1 MLPVFALSSGR
12 VGLGRMRRGFTLVE
26 LLVVIAIIG
35 VLVGLLLPAVQA
47 AREAAR
53 RSSCSNK
60 LKQIGLAVHNF
71 HDTKNALPGA
81 MRCPWSTTNPGGSPP
96 QVTGYNINIAILPYM
111 EVVDVF
117 TAAITPWAGMN
128 PGGPWSWDAPLQSTP
143 SNVVR
148 TKVVPGYLCPSDST
162 LSNGYP
168 TNQVNGWSATCYAA
182 NYMVFGQRWTVTYIG
197 GNGYPDSNSLGD
209 TGAITDGTSNTV
221 AFAEK
226 LATCSTRDG
235 VNISGGGNLAFWPGG
250 NWWWS
255 AHDWGPTF
263 GNGGQGSQGNNWN
276 MRPQTGMSDQT
287 TGNAPRCDRSRA
299 SSAHAAMQVLML
311 DGSTRSVTGEIQ
323 DSIWVQVMTANDSGP
338 NGTW

>member
-1 MLPVFALSSGR
+1 MVPVSAVSGR
-12 VGLGRMRRGFTLVE
+12 LRRGFTLVE

-35 VLVGLLLPAVQA
+35 VLIGLLLPAVQA

-53 RSSCSNK
+53 RSTCSNK
-60 LKQIGLAVHNF
+60 LAQIGKGIHNYLSQ
-71 HDTKNALPGA
+71 NQCLPGA
-81 MRCPWSTTNPGGSPP
+81 MRCKFSTSNPGGTPP
-96 QVTGYNINIAILPYM
+96 STTGYNINIALLSFV
-111 EVVDVF
+111 EESAVGV
-117 TAAITPWAGMN
+117 AAMAPWPGMN
-128 PGGPWSWDAPLQSTP
+128 PTGPWSWDAPLQGVP

-148 TKVVPGYLCPSDST
+148 TKVVSGYICPTDPT
-162 LSNGYP
+162 VINGYP

-182 NYMVFGQRWTVTYIG
+182 NYTVFANKWTTTYIG
-197 GNGYPDSNSLGD
+197 GSGFPDVDSGGGD
-209 TGAITDGTSNTV
+209 EVIKDGTSNTV

-263 GNGGQGSQGNNWN
+263 GNGGQGTQGNNWN

-287 TGNAPRCDRSRA
+287 TGNAPKCDRSRA
-299 SSAHAAMQVLML
+299 SSAHAAIQVLML
-311 DGSTRSVTGEIQ
+311 DGATRSVTGEIQ
-323 DSIWVQVMTANDSGP
+323 DPIWQQVMTANDSGP